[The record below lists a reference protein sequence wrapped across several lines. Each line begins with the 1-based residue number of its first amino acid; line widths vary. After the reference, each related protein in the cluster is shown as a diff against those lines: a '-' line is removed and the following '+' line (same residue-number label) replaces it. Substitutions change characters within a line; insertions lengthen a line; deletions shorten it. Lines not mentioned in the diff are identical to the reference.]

1 MIQEGF
7 DRGYQ
12 VGALF
17 SALKVLEGAFLNS
30 ELYKEHHDDLEED
43 EILREIAGI
52 RETLQERVP
61 EIKIALNLFK

>member
-17 SALKVLEGAFLNS
+17 AVLKVLEGAFLNS
-30 ELYKEHHDDLEED
+30 ELREELEELEED
-43 EILREIAGI
+43 GILKEIVVI
-52 RETLQERVP
+52 RGTVQERVP
-61 EIKIALNLFK
+61 EIKIASNLFK